1 MVAKERQHPS
11 LNLVLLL
18 YPHNSEIL
26 HEIFENAR
34 KNQRP
39 VNIPPLLVTGS
50 SLTIVV
56 KLKRGVYDLFYFRRK
71 FHLKLCWLI
80 L

>member
-11 LNLVLLL
+11 LNLVLFL
-18 YPHNSEIL
+18 YPRNSEIL
-26 HEIFENAR
+26 DEIFENAR
-34 KNQRP
+34 KHQRP
-39 VNIPPLLVTGS
+39 VNIPPLPVTGS

-56 KLKRGVYDLFYFRRK
+56 KLKRGVYDLFYFRRG
-71 FHLKLCWLI
+71 FRLKLCWLI